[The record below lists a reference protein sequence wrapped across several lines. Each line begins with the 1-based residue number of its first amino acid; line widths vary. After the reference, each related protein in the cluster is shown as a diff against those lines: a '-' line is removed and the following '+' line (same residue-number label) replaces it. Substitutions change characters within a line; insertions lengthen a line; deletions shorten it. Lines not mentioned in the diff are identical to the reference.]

1 MTRRLVPRGVRAGV
15 SESIHRQ
22 HAVDAREVMGE
33 VRVARR
39 EQQRGCA
46 WVFFCALFVLFAF
59 TKTRGRRLD
68 VSVESLL
75 KNRKII
81 DFKKNG

>member
-1 MTRRLVPRGVRAGV
+1 
-15 SESIHRQ
+15 
-22 HAVDAREVMGE
+22 
-33 VRVARR
+33 
-39 EQQRGCA
+39 
-46 WVFFCALFVLFAF
+46 VFFCALFVLFAF

-81 DFKKNG
+81 DFKKTGGTGKAKKTEKKLV